1 MNKIICF
8 MYDIGHKFG
17 MGHLNRC
24 LAINQ
29 KLLKKKISTYYLNS
43 NNYDTNIIKKQNH
56 KIIHKKD
63 LIKFVGLNNILIVD
77 SYNINQRK
85 INELARY
92 FKYIFLINDIP
103 NKNLSV
109 YGLLN
114 SNYKIKK
121 KDFNEKKIRKFFLG
135 INYKFIR
142 KVKIPFVKN
151 RKGITISFG
160 GGNVYFRTKN
170 YILSVLKFLNNIN
183 FDEKII
189 IYMNLNYQQK
199 KEILKFKNLN
209 IKICNISNNFIKM
222 AYKSKFVI
230 SSLGMQHDEL
240 YKLKIPSIF
249 LKIAKN
255 QEQNYK
261 FALKINPEFTHDL
274 KKINKKTVVNTLS
287 KILIKKKRFRIIKN
301 YNSFQLGKKTNFF
314 INHLKY
320 LFYN

>member
-1 MNKIICF
+1 
-8 MYDIGHKFG
+8 MYDTGHKFG
-17 MGHLNRC
+17 MGHLHRC
-24 LAINQ
+24 LTINQ
-29 KLLKKKISTYYLNS
+29 ELLKKKINTYYLNL
-43 NNYDTNIIKKQNH
+43 NNYDTNIIKKQSH

-77 SYNINQRK
+77 SYKINQRK

-109 YGLLN
+109 YGILN
-114 SNYKIKK
+114 PNYKVKK
-121 KDFNEKKIRKFFLG
+121 KDFSIKKVKKFFLG
-135 INYKFIR
+135 INYKFIK
-142 KVKIPFVKN
+142 KVNIPYVKN
-151 RKGITISFG
+151 RKGLTISFG

-170 YILSVLKFLNNIN
+170 YIFNVLKFLNNIN

-189 IYMNLNYQQK
+189 IYMNLNLKQK
-199 KEILKFKNLN
+199 KEILKFKNLK
-209 IKICNISNNFIKM
+209 IKISNISNNFIKM
-222 AYKSKFVI
+222 AYKSKFAI

-240 YKLKIPSIF
+240 YKYKIPSIF

-261 FALKINPEFTHDL
+261 FSLKTNPEFTHDL
-274 KKINKKTVVNTLS
+274 KKINEKKVASTLS
-287 KILIKKKRFRIIKN
+287 KILVKKKRLAIIKN
-301 YNSFQLGKKTNFF
+301 YNSYQLGKKTNFF